1 MSAGE
6 RTVLWLLGIS
16 TSSLLLAHLALV
28 IWVTPS
34 SLLFFFFFQHW
45 FALHLARGRWW
56 CSATTP
62 PGRTPTRAPPPTAP
76 TRPCSSPSSSSW
88 SPPTPPPPA
97 GEVAAAPPGLSAG
110 LPLQLLLPRRGT
122 GRLVH
127 LVDLVYQVYQDVPP
141 SIPRMLEFLVCLY

>member
-28 IWVTPS
+28 LALS
-34 SLLFFFFFQHW
+34 AFFFFLFQHW

-62 PGRTPTRAPPPTAP
+62 PGRTPTRARPPTAP

-97 GEVAAAPPGLSAG
+97 AAPPGLSAG

-122 GRLVH
+122 GG
-127 LVDLVYQVYQDVPP
+127 LVDQFYLVYLVYQVYQDVPP